1 LCNRRMQNIG
11 ETLDRLGVE
20 LERVRQEQV
29 AIDDYDRIPEII
41 DSFVEDIIKLGPNPF
56 KGY

>member
-1 LCNRRMQNIG
+1 MTNIG

-20 LERVRQEQV
+20 LERVRQEEV
-29 AIDDYDRIPEII
+29 AIDDYHRVPKLI
-41 DSFVEDIIKLGPNPF
+41 DSFVDEIFKLGPNPF